1 MDKVR
6 IAIVGCGNVF
16 RLNAPGYLQHPNCEV
31 YALCD
36 TVRASAEA
44 QAKKWGIIPTRIY
57 TDYQHVLNDPN
68 VDAVELLTPNY
79 LHAEQVI
86 AALEAGKHVSCQ
98 KPMCVSVAEADEIIA
113 AVNRAKTW
121 YRVTENFIYYPPI
134 VKAKEL
140 LDSGAIGEP
149 SLVRI
154 HTTRGSRPQ
163 DPSIIHTRD
172 ALAWQR
178 RNPDLVPAG
187 QMYRESGRHLGIPF
201 DDGVHGYSAIMKWVG
216 DIEKVQAIITKTEDY
231 LIEAPST
238 IIWKFKDRDCLGI
251 YDYTYAS
258 EMIVR
263 GMHGRSDNYFE
274 IHGSKGAIHVTRCT
288 GEMMDLPPV
297 MLLTGTE
304 TITYP
309 EVSSDWLESF
319 KWANFDFIDSIIEDR
334 QPDLDAEFSK
344 KTIQV
349 AMAAYEA
356 ARTEGA
362 VEVESMR

>member
-6 IAIVGCGNVF
+6 VAIVGCGNAF
-16 RLNAPGYLQHPNCEV
+16 RLNAPGYLQNPNCEV

-44 QAKKWGIIPTRIY
+44 RAKQCGISPKIY
-57 TDYQHVLNDPN
+57 TDLEHVLNDPN

-79 LHAEQVI
+79 LHAEQAI
-86 AALEAGKHVSCQ
+86 AALDAGKYVSCQ
-98 KPMCVSVAEADEIIA
+98 KPMSVKVAEADEIIA
-113 AVNRAKTW
+113 AVNRAKTT

-134 VKAKEL
+134 LKAKEL

-163 DPSIIHTRD
+163 DPSIMHTRV
-172 ALAWQR
+172 ALAWQ
-178 RNPDLVPAG
+178 RNPDLVPGG
-187 QMYRESGRHLGIPF
+187 QMY
-201 DDGVHGYSAIMKWVG
+201 DDGIHGYSAIMKWVG

-231 LIEAPST
+231 IIEAPSAV
-238 IIWKFKDRDCLGI
+238 IWKFKDRDCLGI
-251 YDYTYAS
+251 YDYSYAS

-304 TITYP
+304 TITYDD
-309 EVSSDWLESF
+309 VSSDWMDSF
-319 KWANFDFIDSIIEDR
+319 KGAAKDFIDSIIEDR

-344 KTIQV
+344 KTFQV
-349 AMAAYEA
+349 TMAAYEA
-356 ARTEGA
+356 ARIGRA